1 MPLTFEWAAH
11 MHGLYSREAFLELA
25 ALTGLESP
33 HRSASSR
40 EAARG
45 SEEAHKTRDELHRQ
59 RGYAPKDHR
68 ARLSDVVTRLWRRQ
82 RL

>member
-1 MPLTFEWAAH
+1 MPWTFEWAAH

-25 ALTGLESP
+25 ALTGLVREKP
-33 HRSASSR
+33 LEDPRRHIRPATNCIGSA
-40 EAARG
+40 A
-45 SEEAHKTRDELHRQ
+45 DQ
-59 RGYAPKDHR
+59 R